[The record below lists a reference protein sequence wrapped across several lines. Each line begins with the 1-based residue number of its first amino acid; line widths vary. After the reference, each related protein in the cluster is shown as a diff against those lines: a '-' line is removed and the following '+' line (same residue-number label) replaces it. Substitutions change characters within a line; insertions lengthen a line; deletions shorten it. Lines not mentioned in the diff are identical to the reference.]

1 MCLLPALKSLLC
13 DEFDQ
18 SLMTLFFSFFSF
30 FSRTCAGSV
39 LTLLNTNKCRN
50 VKLLLC
56 QCLDKEVQNYQVS
69 VVPLSQ
75 ASHSTIIFLLPKT
88 EQVQNYHVSVIPHPK
103 MNKCRIIMFLLYHSF
118 CCTTSKCRIIKFLL
132 RNMRNYVSSVCHCLV
147 KLMLSHRL
155 IAKHTCT
162 QRMRL
167 RIK

>member
-88 EQVQNYHVSVIPHPK
+88 EQVQNYHVSVVQFPKTNKSRMIMFLLHPSLRR
-103 MNKCRIIMFLLYHSF
+103 NKCRIIMFLLYH
-118 CCTTSKCRIIKFLL
+118 IL
-132 RNMRNYVSSVCHCLV
+132 R
-147 KLMLSHRL
+147 
-155 IAKHTCT
+155 
-162 QRMRL
+162 
-167 RIK
+167 